1 MNLKKISKPHV
12 YTYRCNHNP
21 SSKKKIK
28 TNYMYMYHST
38 QILLISILLNSF
50 IYYSKNPTGINGI
63 RCTSQINKF
72 NYKCTVYSLNEQR

>member
-1 MNLKKISKPHV
+1 MFIHIDVTIILLQKN
-12 YTYRCNHNP
+12 
-21 SSKKKIK
+21 KIK

-50 IYYSKNPTGINGI
+50 IYYSKNPTVINGI

>member
-1 MNLKKISKPHV
+1 
-12 YTYRCNHNP
+12 
-21 SSKKKIK
+21 
-28 TNYMYMYHST
+28 MYMYHST
-38 QILLISILLNSF
+38 QILLISIVLNSF

>member
-1 MNLKKISKPHV
+1 MHFKKISKTHV

-21 SSKKKIK
+21 SSKNIK
-28 TNYMYMYHST
+28 SK
-38 QILLISILLNSF
+38 LITCTCITPLKFYSILLNSF
-50 IYYSKNPTGINGI
+50 VYYSKNPTSINGI

>member
-1 MNLKKISKPHV
+1 MNFKKISKTHV

-21 SSKKKIK
+21 SSK

>member
-1 MNLKKISKPHV
+1 MFIHIDVTIILLQKN
-12 YTYRCNHNP
+12 
-21 SSKKKIK
+21 KIK

-38 QILLISILLNSF
+38 QILLSSILLNSF